1 MTNPEPLAHA
11 AAPVWLISAGV
22 LAGCLFCMLS
32 AFGCMRMR
40 DSYTRMHVA
49 TKSVAFG
56 GAILVICQM
65 LANPQPTVLVFG
77 VLVLVF
83 LYMTL
88 PLAAHLLG
96 RTIYRSGIR
105 PIKPFV
111 IDEAVGRIS
120 QRQVET
126 LKPPPQPP
134 APPSSGG

>member
-1 MTNPEPLAHA
+1 MTTPDPLANA
-11 AAPVWLISAGV
+11 AAPVWLISAAV
-22 LAGCLFCMLS
+22 LVGCFFCMLS

-40 DSYTRMHVA
+40 DAYTRMHVA

-65 LANPQPTVLVFG
+65 LANPDLTVLVFG
-77 VLVLVF
+77 ALILVF

-96 RTIYRSGIR
+96 RVIYRSGIR
-105 PIKPFV
+105 PLKPFV
-111 IDEAVGRIS
+111 IDEAVGRIP
-120 QRQVET
+120 RRRLET
-126 LKPPPQPP
+126 LKPQPQPP

>member
-1 MTNPEPLAHA
+1 MTNTEPLANA
-11 AAPVWLISAGV
+11 AAPVWLISAAV
-22 LAGCLFCMLS
+22 LAGCFFCMLS

-40 DSYTRMHVA
+40 DSYTRMHVS

-65 LANPQPTVLVFG
+65 LANPDPTVLVFG
-77 VLVLVF
+77 VLILVF

-96 RTIYRSGIR
+96 RAIYRSGIR

-111 IDEAVGRIS
+111 IDEAVGRIPPG
-120 QRQVET
+120 RVET
-126 LKPPPQPP
+126 FKPQRQPP
-134 APPSSGG
+134 APPSSGA